1 MRTPNGIECVY
12 FYGNYFRG
20 KSEEEC
26 RLIGRQKAPKNWAPD
41 LCLTCPIPGILRANA
56 CKNLS
61 FTPTVRKKWLLG
73 KRHVSVVAFCSKS
86 NAIVSIPQV
95 GCGFCHPVEEIQK
108 D

>member
-26 RLIGRQKAPKNWAPD
+26 RLIGRQKAPKNWTPD
-41 LCLTCPIPGILRANA
+41 LCLACPVPGILRANA

-61 FTPTVRKKWLLG
+61 FTPTIGKKWFLG
-73 KRHVSVVAFCSKS
+73 KRRVSVVAFCSKS
-86 NAIVSIPQV
+86 NTIVRTPQV
-95 GCGFCHPVEEIQK
+95 GCGLCHPLEEIQK